1 MNSIAVILAVGLCFA
16 VGQALQC
23 YKCPLGFW
31 DLCIT
36 TKTTCESGEV
46 CYNGVGGSGESL
58 ISKRSN
64 QEIMSLPDLSLT
76 FSAIKIKT
84 KGCIKVANCNT
95 TERVTFGSNT
105 TFYALTKT
113 CCNTDLCNMAPG
125 LPGAS
130 GLSLAAVTLFYLLV
144 ANLMA

>member
-23 YKCPLGFW
+23 YKCPLGIW
-31 DLCIT
+31 NLCVT

-46 CYNGVGGSGESL
+46 CYNSVGSGAV
-58 ISKRSN
+58 IIKRKGCTN
-64 QEIMSLPDLSLT
+64 ATTCNTPDL
-76 FSAIKIKT
+76 
-84 KGCIKVANCNT
+84 
-95 TERVTFGSNT
+95 VTFGSNT
-105 TFYALTKT
+105 TFYTLTKT

-130 GLSLAAVTLFYLLV
+130 GLSLAAVTIFYLLV